1 MSTSAPLPESGFRTP
16 REDALRQRVAV
27 LAAEKRQLLRQRRLH
42 LVLLGLAVSL
52 PFHIAILV
60 WLSTMHKTLPPA
72 GVPTAVVLDLA
83 VLPNEHL
90 EEMLDALQSEDL
102 LTPEPLV
109 DGGEAFEAEELML
122 EADLPAVELAAGEG
136 GALTTV
142 GGRESGEGLGS
153 GLGTGTGAG
162 ANFFGIEAGG
172 SRIAY
177 IVDVSGSMR
186 NNNRMVIAMAELKR
200 SLRALPDYAAFMVV
214 LYNEQPVIAPFQR
227 GWLRASSSNIRRM
240 EHWIDSISPGQGTHP
255 IPAFGHIF
263 SLDTRPDS
271 IFFMTDG
278 LIPPDTVPSVSAMN
292 GGGAHVQINCIA
304 FGQEATQGS
313 LRRLAAESDGIFRFV
328 PVGGGRP

>member
-1 MSTSAPLPESGFRTP
+1 MPTSPSVPESASRSS
-16 REDALRQRVAV
+16 REDALRSRVQT
-27 LAAEKRQLLRQRRLH
+27 LAAEKRQLIRQRRVH

-52 PFHIAILV
+52 PFHLAILV

-83 VLPNEHL
+83 VLPNERL

-102 LTPEPLV
+102 LTPEPLI
-109 DGGEAFEAEELML
+109 DGGEALEAEELML
-122 EADLPAVELAAGEG
+122 EAQLPAVELAVGEG

-153 GLGTGTGAG
+153 GLGAGTGAG
-162 ANFFGIEAGG
+162 ANFFGIEGGG

-186 NNNRMVIAMAELKR
+186 TNNRMIIAMAELKR

-214 LYNEQPVIAPFQR
+214 LYNDQPVMAPFQR
-227 GWLRASSSNIRRM
+227 SWLRASTSNIRRM
-240 EHWIDSISPGQGTHP
+240 EHWISSISPGQGTQP
-255 IPAFGHIF
+255 IPAFGHVF
-263 SLDTRPDS
+263 SLDVRPDS

-278 LIPPDTVPSVSAMN
+278 QIPVDTVPSVSAMN

-304 FGQEATQGS
+304 FGQEATQGA
-313 LRRLAAESDGIFRFV
+313 LRRLAAESDGIFRYV
-328 PVGGGRP
+328 PVGRPRP